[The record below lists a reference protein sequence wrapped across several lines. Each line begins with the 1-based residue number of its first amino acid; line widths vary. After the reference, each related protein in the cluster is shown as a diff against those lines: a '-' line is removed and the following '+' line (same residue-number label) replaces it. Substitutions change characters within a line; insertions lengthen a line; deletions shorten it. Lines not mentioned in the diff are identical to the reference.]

1 MLFDAITTLILFA
14 VFSRLRRRRR
24 ADVLYYVSG
33 TNMYRRSPA
42 GSRASPRG
50 PARSTSLVSSTRLAR
65 KRLSF
70 AGMP

>member
-33 TNMYRRSPA
+33 TNMYRRNPA
-42 GSRASPRG
+42 GPGTSPRG
-50 PARSTSLVSSTRLAR
+50 AVRSTRLVSSTRPAR

>member
-42 GSRASPRG
+42 GPRG
-50 PARSTSLVSSTRLAR
+50 PARSASLVSSTRLAR